1 MHLFCLD
8 PALRGALQGGG
19 DVDEAAG
26 DGGSMLA
33 SGVNMLAEVMNGMS
47 DAAARSITS
56 VSLPTGGAPSHIVIV
71 PARPGAPTA
80 AAAAAAA
87 ASTSG
92 DADGGTAVL
101 PGGVRAAHDAVRM
114 LAVTETGY
122 SYEYSVSGLLSP
134 SGEWPHLSGPNLNP
148 TRLCRRL
155 AGLPVW
161 RALVELREV
170 ETPGR
175 WFAEP
180 IWCGMRGDR
189 GA

>member
-19 DVDEAAG
+19 DADEAPG

-56 VSLPTGGAPSHIVIV
+56 VRLPTGGAPSHIVIV
-71 PARPGAPTA
+71 PVRRGATTA
-80 AAAAAAA
+80 AAAAAAD

-92 DADGGTAVL
+92 DANEGTAAL
-101 PGGVRAAHDAVRM
+101 PGSVRAAHDAVRM

-134 SGEWPHLSGPNLNP
+134 SGEWIPHLSTELKPS
-148 TRLCRRL
+148 RRVC
-155 AGLPVW
+155 A
-161 RALVELREV
+161 
-170 ETPGR
+170 
-175 WFAEP
+175 
-180 IWCGMRGDR
+180 
-189 GA
+189 